1 MNLEHYVKKI
11 LNSRVYEA
19 AIETPLQQA
28 KNISARLQHNVWIKR
43 EDLQPVF
50 SFKIRGAYNRMAKL
64 SAAERERGVICASAG
79 NHAQGVA
86 YAAHQLKIRAL
97 IVMPRTTPDIKV
109 QAVRAHGG
117 QSVKVVLHGDV
128 FDDAAEYS
136 QKLMQEQQLTYIH
149 PYDDPETIAGQGTIA
164 REILHQYTQPIDVVF
179 VCVGGGGLIAGM
191 AAYIKYLRPEIKV
204 IGVEF
209 EESACLAAAMK
220 AGRRVKLAQV
230 GIFADGA
237 AVAQVGK
244 VAWSICRETV
254 DEVITVTAQEIC
266 AAVKDIFDDTRS
278 IAEPAGALA
287 MAGMKKYALARAE
300 KNETYMVTFSGANM
314 NFDRLAFVAE
324 QAEVGEQ
331 REALLAVTI
340 PERPGAFKEF
350 CVVVGK
356 RAVTEFNYRY
366 DDAHAANIF
375 VGIRV
380 EDAKEKQALISELMA
395 ADYRVEDLS
404 ENDVATTHI
413 RHMVGGKSQQA
424 DHEVLYRFEFPERP
438 GALMNFL
445 RTLGGRWNIS
455 LFHYRN
461 HGDAYGRVLCGFQV
475 PKADRQSFQ
484 KRVAEV
490 GYQCWD
496 ESNNPAYQMFL

>member
-1 MNLEHYVKKI
+1 MKLEQYVKRI
-11 LNSRVYEA
+11 LNSHVYEA
-19 AIETPLQQA
+19 AVETPLQYA
-28 KNISARLQHNVWIKR
+28 KNISDRLQHSVWIKR

-64 SAAERERGVICASAG
+64 SAEERDRGVICASAG

-86 YAAHQLKIRAL
+86 YAARQLKLRAV

-117 QSVKVVLHGDV
+117 SYVKVVLHGDA
-128 FDDAAEYS
+128 FDEAAEHS
-136 QKLMQEQQLTYIH
+136 QKLMQEQKLTYIH

-164 REILHQYTQPIDVVF
+164 REILHQYSKPIDAVF

-204 IGVEF
+204 IGVEY
-209 EESACLAAAMK
+209 EESACLAAAMQ

-230 GIFADGA
+230 GLFADGA

-244 VAWSICRETV
+244 EAWSICRETV
-254 DEVITVTAQEIC
+254 DDVITVTAQEIC

-287 MAGMKKYALARAE
+287 MAGMKKYALARSE
-300 KNETYMVTFSGANM
+300 KNETYMVTCSGANM

-350 CVVVGK
+350 CAAVGK
-356 RAVTEFNYRY
+356 RPVTEFNYRY
-366 DDAHAANIF
+366 DDAQAANIF

-380 EDAKEKQALISELMA
+380 QDAAEKQTLIAELVA
-395 ADYRVEDLS
+395 AGYRVEDLS

-413 RHMVGGKSQQA
+413 RHMVGGKSQHA
-424 DHEVLYRFEFPERP
+424 DDEVVYRFEFPERP

-475 PKADRQSFQ
+475 PKDERKAFQ
-484 KRVAEV
+484 KRLVEV
-490 GYQCWD
+490 GYDYWD
-496 ESNNPAYQMFL
+496 ESTNPAYQMFL

>member
-1 MNLEHYVKKI
+1 MKLEQYVKRI
-11 LNSRVYEA
+11 LNSHVYEA
-19 AIETPLQQA
+19 AVETPLQYA
-28 KNISARLQHNVWIKR
+28 KNISDRLQHEVWIKR

-86 YAAHQLKIRAL
+86 YAARQLKIRAV

-117 QSVKVVLHGDV
+117 HSVKVVLHGDA
-128 FDDAAEYS
+128 FDEAAEHS

-164 REILHQYTQPIDVVF
+164 REILHQYSQPIDAVF

-209 EESACLAAAMK
+209 EESACLAAAMQ
-220 AGRRVKLAQV
+220 AGRRVKLPQV

-244 VAWSICRETV
+244 EAWSICRDTV

-287 MAGMKKYALARAE
+287 MAGMKKYALARTE
-300 KNETYMVTFSGANM
+300 KNETYMVTCSGANM

-340 PERPGAFKEF
+340 PERPGAFKQF
-350 CVVVGK
+350 CAAVGK
-356 RAVTEFNYRY
+356 RPVTEFNYRY
-366 DDAHAANIF
+366 DDAHEANIF
-375 VGIRV
+375 VGLRV
-380 EDAKEKQALISELMA
+380 EDAQEKQTLIQELMA

-413 RHMVGGKSQQA
+413 RHMVGGKAQHA
-424 DHEVLYRFEFPERP
+424 DDEVLYRFEFPERP

-475 PKADRQSFQ
+475 PKADRKVFQ
-484 KRVAEV
+484 KRLVEV
-490 GYQCWD
+490 GYDYWD
-496 ESNNPAYQMFL
+496 ESSNPAYQMFL

>member
-1 MNLEHYVKKI
+1 MKLEQYVKRI
-11 LNSRVYEA
+11 LNSHVYEA
-19 AIETPLQQA
+19 AVETPLQYA
-28 KNISARLQHNVWIKR
+28 KNISDRLQHSVWIKR

-64 SAAERERGVICASAG
+64 SAEERDRGVICASAG

-86 YAAHQLKIRAL
+86 YAARQLKLRAV

-117 QSVKVVLHGDV
+117 SYVKVVLHGDA
-128 FDDAAEYS
+128 FDEAAEHS
-136 QKLMQEQQLTYIH
+136 QKLMQEQKLTYIH

-164 REILHQYTQPIDVVF
+164 REILHQYSQPIDAVF

-204 IGVEF
+204 IGVEY
-209 EESACLAAAMK
+209 EESACLAAAMQ

-230 GIFADGA
+230 GLFADGA

-244 VAWSICRETV
+244 EAWSICRETV
-254 DEVITVTAQEIC
+254 DDVITVTAQEIC

-287 MAGMKKYALARAE
+287 MAGMKKYALARSE
-300 KNETYMVTFSGANM
+300 KNETYMVTCSGANM

-340 PERPGAFKEF
+340 PERPGAFKQF
-350 CVVVGK
+350 CAAVGK
-356 RAVTEFNYRY
+356 RPVTEFNYRY
-366 DDAHAANIF
+366 DDAQAANIF

-380 EDAKEKQALISELMA
+380 EDAQEKQALIAELIA

-404 ENDVATTHI
+404 ENDIATTHI
-413 RHMVGGKSQQA
+413 RHMVGGKAQHA
-424 DHEVLYRFEFPERP
+424 DDEVVYRFEFPERP

-475 PKADRQSFQ
+475 PKDERKAFQ
-484 KRVAEV
+484 KRLVEV
-490 GYQCWD
+490 GYDYWD
-496 ESNNPAYQMFL
+496 ESTNPAYQMFL